1 MQQLESPLPAA
12 ARPSALEAW
21 IAAARPRTLTI
32 AAVPVFVGAALA
44 RMETAQFDPAATV
57 AALVAAVL
65 IQVGTNMQ
73 NDLGDFERG
82 ADTAE
87 RLGPPRVT
95 SMGWIAP
102 GDLRLGAGLA
112 FGLACLVGSYLA
124 WRGGW
129 PILVAGLASIAAGI
143 AYTSGPR
150 PIAYTGLGE
159 LFVLVFFGVVAVC
172 GTYYLEAARL
182 SWSAAIAGVMIGMLA
197 AAILVVNNYRD
208 IEVDRRVGK
217 HTLAACFGRGFAKA
231 EYTFLLL
238 APFALLPALGALQ
251 GFRPSAALPLAAL
264 PCAFLLARKIVSAPP
279 GRWLN
284 RLLGQT
290 AGLQLGFALLLT
302 ASFLL

>member
-1 MQQLESPLPAA
+1 MQELESPLPAA
-12 ARPSALEAW
+12 RPSALQAW

-32 AAVPVFVGAALA
+32 AAVPVVVGAALSRA
-44 RMETAQFDPAATV
+44 ETARFDPAVTL
-57 AALVAAVL
+57 AALAAAVL

-73 NDLGDFERG
+73 NDLGDYERG

-102 GDLRLGAGLA
+102 SAMRLGVGLA
-112 FGLACLVGSYLA
+112 FGLACVVGSYLA

-172 GTYYLEAARL
+172 GTYYLEASRL
-182 SWSAAIAGVMIGMLA
+182 SWSAAIAGVMLGLLA
-197 AAILVVNNYRD
+197 AAVLVVNNYRD
-208 IEVDRRVGK
+208 IEVDRRAGK
-217 HTLAACFGRGFAKA
+217 HTLAACFGGGYATA
-231 EYTFLLL
+231 EYAFLVL
-238 APFALLPALGALQ
+238 APFALLPALGALR
-251 GFRPSAALPLAAL
+251 GAWSSVVLPLLALPWAI
-264 PCAFLLARKIVSAPP
+264 LLAGRMGSAPP

-290 AGLQLGFALLLT
+290 ARLQLGFGLLLT
-302 ASFLL
+302 ASFLV

>member
-1 MQQLESPLPAA
+1 MQQLESRLPA
-12 ARPSALEAW
+12 ARPSALQAW

-32 AAVPVFVGAALA
+32 AAVPVLVGAALA
-44 RMETAQFDPAATV
+44 RAETAQFEPVVTV

-73 NDLGDFERG
+73 NDLGDYERG
-82 ADTAE
+82 ADATE

-102 GDLRLGAGLA
+102 GDMRLGVALA

-159 LFVLVFFGVVAVC
+159 LFVLVFFGIVAVC
-172 GTYYLEAARL
+172 GTYYLEAFRL
-182 SWSAAIAGVMIGMLA
+182 SWSAATAGMMIGMLA

-208 IEVDRRVGK
+208 IESDRRVGK
-217 HTLAACFGRGFAKA
+217 HTLAACFGRKFARA
-231 EYTFLLL
+231 EYAFLVV

-251 GFRPSAALPLAAL
+251 GLRPSAMLPFAAL
-264 PCAFLLARKIVSAPP
+264 PWAILLARRIGSAPP

-290 AGLQLGFALLLT
+290 AGLQLGFALLLI